1 MLREAAFEASATLV
15 GFAPHQSRSAFLLS
29 FVAEE
34 KDGSRANMACSHVL
48 PTRAAIVRRP
58 KASSLEERKRFSGL
72 AAVLYVLA
80 WTGRSWGSGRS
91 QWIATL
97 FKPMVERVLRQL
109 VEHG

>member
-58 KASSLEERKRFSGL
+58 KASSLEERKRVSGL
-72 AAVLYVLA
+72 SAVLYVLS
-80 WTGRSWGSGRS
+80 WTDRKSVVSGKRCAVRVDLGGRRF
-91 QWIATL
+91 INKKTH
-97 FKPMVERVLRQL
+97 K
-109 VEHG
+109 

>member
-1 MLREAAFEASATLV
+1 MLREAAFEASATL
-15 GFAPHQSRSAFLLS
+15 GCFAPHQSRSAFLLS

-72 AAVLYVLA
+72 SAVLYVLS
-80 WTGRSWGSGRS
+80 WTRSEEHTSELHSLMRIS
-91 QWIATL
+91 YAVFCLKQ
-97 FKPMVERVLRQL
+97 KKQL
-109 VEHG
+109 Y